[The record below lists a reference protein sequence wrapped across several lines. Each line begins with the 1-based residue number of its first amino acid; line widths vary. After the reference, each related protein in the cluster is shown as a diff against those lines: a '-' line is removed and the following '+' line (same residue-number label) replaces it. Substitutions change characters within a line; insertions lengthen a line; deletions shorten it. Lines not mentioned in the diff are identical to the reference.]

1 MVEDNMTQMLD
12 VITKSLCIALMMA
25 GLHDLE
31 VKAADV
37 LNAYVMAC
45 NGEKIWMVLGPEF
58 WDNTGKSAIIV
69 RALYKLQNASAS
81 FMECLAQ
88 CINA

>member
-1 MVEDNMTQMLD
+1 MMSRLNGFQFINCYIVLDIEMDLHRKACLMVEDNMTQMLD

-37 LNAYVMAC
+37 LNAYVTAP
-45 NGEKIWMVLGPEF
+45 NHEKV
-58 WDNTGKSAIIV
+58 
-69 RALYKLQNASAS
+69 
-81 FMECLAQ
+81 
-88 CINA
+88 